1 VKPTQPPAG
10 ARAPFHVLI
19 CPDPELLRRKVAE
32 LAEAAGGE
40 FTRRAYYGDED
51 LPPAFWQDLG
61 SPSLLGGEFLVVL
74 RRAEELKA
82 PVLKEL
88 SARLCAGP
96 GAGWPLVCI
105 EASWE
110 KGRPKV
116 PAALAKAGFYVLAE
130 KRGWLWSSPGLTERS
145 LPAFVKDWAAAKGFR
160 LGRGVGEA
168 LVRLL
173 PEDAGAAAN
182 ELAKVE
188 LALGGRTE
196 VAMADL
202 ELVRPAGSEMDFY
215 QFLEAVQSGRPRPE
229 VWAEV
234 LGGGAERGFLFRL
247 ITNLQMD
254 LRAAWMIAHGEGGLV
269 KLPPWLKDK
278 KARLAER
285 LAEADFIRIW
295 NLVLEAELSVKS
307 GERGEEQALEMLVA
321 GLFEVFAPQ
330 KPVRPGRAAARTR
343 P

>member
-1 VKPTQPPAG
+1 
-10 ARAPFHVLI
+10 
-19 CPDPELLRRKVAE
+19 VAE

-130 KRGWLWSSPGLTERS
+130 KARLAVVLPGPDREE
-145 LPAFVKDWAAAKGFR
+145 PARFR
-160 LGRGVGEA
+160 QGLGRGQG
-168 LVRLL
+168 LSPGPRRGRSF
-173 PEDAGAAAN
+173 GAAPARGRGR
-182 ELAKVE
+182 
-188 LALGGRTE
+188 GGE
-196 VAMADL
+196 
-202 ELVRPAGSEMDFY
+202 
-215 QFLEAVQSGRPRPE
+215 
-229 VWAEV
+229 
-234 LGGGAERGFLFRL
+234 
-247 ITNLQMD
+247 
-254 LRAAWMIAHGEGGLV
+254 
-269 KLPPWLKDK
+269 
-278 KARLAER
+278 
-285 LAEADFIRIW
+285 
-295 NLVLEAELSVKS
+295 
-307 GERGEEQALEMLVA
+307 
-321 GLFEVFAPQ
+321 
-330 KPVRPGRAAARTR
+330 
-343 P
+343 